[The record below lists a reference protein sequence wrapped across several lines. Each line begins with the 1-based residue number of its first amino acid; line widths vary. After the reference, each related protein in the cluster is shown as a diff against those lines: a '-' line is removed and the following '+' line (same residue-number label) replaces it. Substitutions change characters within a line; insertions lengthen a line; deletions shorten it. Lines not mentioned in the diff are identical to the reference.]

1 MLEGLATWIHNNNL
15 VKYLEN
21 LDMDQLSISLL
32 QGQGEV
38 ELENV
43 PLRKD
48 ALRLLSPP
56 LMFGPELLG
65 TSSSPALSPG

>member
-21 LDMDQLSISLL
+21 LDIDQLSISLL
-32 QGQGEV
+32 QGEV

-48 ALRLLSPP
+48 Y
-56 LMFGPELLG
+56 
-65 TSSSPALSPG
+65 